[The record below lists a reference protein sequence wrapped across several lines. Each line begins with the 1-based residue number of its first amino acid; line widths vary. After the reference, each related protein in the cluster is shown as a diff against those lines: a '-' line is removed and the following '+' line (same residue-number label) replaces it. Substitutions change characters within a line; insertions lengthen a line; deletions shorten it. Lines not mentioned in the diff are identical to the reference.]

1 MCAFV
6 SFVLLV
12 DDAGACSSSN
22 VALADRLEE
31 RPEVSCPSGHAAPT
45 LAVSSTLP
53 PSSTPS
59 RTRSTDQER
68 TGIPSQNFGAHFE
81 SPGAASPVERWK
93 FAADVRSTDIS
104 LAQDSSPESSG
115 SPPESQASNRDLLA
129 AASGD
134 CHGSNARCTIS
145 QIHEVP
151 TALDDEVTSAAR
163 RSCALTS
170 TPPRVVVVVGRP
182 PSWPVVPNGSG
193 SSAISSRAGV
203 VARPSP
209 RRNVKCGVRAEG
221 TDALHWS
228 SFHEPLDATRQI
240 EHRLATAHSA
250 DDSSPSER
258 SSSWLG
264 YGLNFVRF
272 CPNHRVYPQL
282 MMPILVLRLREAVYT
297 EVVSSLLCFEVN
309 KQSVGGLEDGCG
321 SEAQAFEIHVTVM
334 LDSEPVSWWA
344 VSRDFW
350 RQLSQ
355 LRYPQQ
361 QQGVNESS
369 EKTAFEPVSS
379 FGNISLDPQSEER
392 RQRQSHGGRSV
403 QWPQLTEHFSVLGKF
418 YFSTKVF
425 PVFTTL
431 RGNIVEVPFTAE
443 ELNERGS
450 LPIEV
455 NHYLWWY
462 LDGLHCRP
470 SSRRP
475 LKRNAGTARS
485 FKCFAHQSGKVSFQI
500 MEEKNQASTLLPRVL
515 AFDSVLKVYD
525 EDGHQEHGRSRQV
538 TRAQSETYHRL
549 ADRGIFAGLQHYM
562 HCGSST
568 SEAFCIP
575 LPFRFLYVTGIRY
588 WYVTGDGKCYFDR
601 TESRADADV
610 QDPEFRQFTTIAKA
624 RCLCIHIC
632 RINTVFNY
640 ISRLQLLF
648 STTITMNMDRFV
660 VKFGHLYDVR
670 CKLVSYIQDWRFPW
684 ERIAIKSVC
693 CTSKPTDFSSIEL
706 ERALSDHFVQADSHL
721 VYPRSL
727 VATIAN
733 RWLKHMDPYVHTR
746 DQHWGKKR
754 GHLESALEVISPYK
768 DSLKHAKTGKKLR
781 VPDEGWPASR
791 LHYLETND
799 RQPEGLPKD
808 SDVVGIKGRQLYL
821 KDSSDL
827 NCCL

>member
-250 DDSSPSER
+250 DGTSGGTFLGAMSLNQTCYSSTADILPSQISLGAFPLTNSPNCTVDRDS
-258 SSSWLG
+258 
-264 YGLNFVRF
+264 
-272 CPNHRVYPQL
+272 
-282 MMPILVLRLREAVYT
+282 
-297 EVVSSLLCFEVN
+297 
-309 KQSVGGLEDGCG
+309 
-321 SEAQAFEIHVTVM
+321 
-334 LDSEPVSWWA
+334 
-344 VSRDFW
+344 

-562 HCGSST
+562 HCG
-568 SEAFCIP
+568 
-575 LPFRFLYVTGIRY
+575 
-588 WYVTGDGKCYFDR
+588 DGKCYFDR

-799 RQPEGLPKD
+799 RQPEGYGVNFESYHSEPILGKTCDQAISTEQKWSISTFGYRKIPM
-808 SDVVGIKGRQLYL
+808 
-821 KDSSDL
+821 
-827 NCCL
+827 